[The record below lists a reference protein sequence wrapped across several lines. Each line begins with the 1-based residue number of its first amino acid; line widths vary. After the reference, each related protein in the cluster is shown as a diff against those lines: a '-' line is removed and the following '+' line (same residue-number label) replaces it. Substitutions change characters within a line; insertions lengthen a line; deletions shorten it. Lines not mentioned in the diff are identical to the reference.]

1 MTDCDSDM
9 LMFYNVFFCSCLH
22 PGEGSGA
29 NAAYTQYESQLRDFN
44 YALRGVKKSKQ
55 PLDTT

>member
-9 LMFYNVFFCSCLH
+9 LMFYNVFFLTSILT
-22 PGEGSGA
+22 GRGA

-44 YALRGVKKSKQ
+44 YALRGVKKNKQ